1 MEIED
6 KFDVPEGYEL
16 PDLTGLPGCDEIAGP
31 ESHRLVAVY
40 FDTPDLRLAA
50 RGITLRRRRGGSDP
64 GWHLKLPKA
73 KGVRQEITH
82 PPTPGAKTVPAELAD
97 LVLAYTRGAPLTQ
110 IAELDT
116 RRSVTHLRNGAG
128 VRLVEIADDRVKG
141 TVLGGEPHVERWRE
155 VEAELVEGDEKLLR
169 KVGKRLRKAGA
180 SPAGSASKLARL
192 LGAAREIPRPQIAP
206 TAPGSAGEAVV
217 GYLAAQ
223 VTALLAQD
231 PLVRRNEEDA
241 VHKMRVA
248 CRRLRS
254 ALKSF
259 KGIVTGTRPLRDELK
274 WLGEVLGEARDLEV
288 IAERL
293 SRALDGLDPDLVAG
307 PVRARLGSGLLD
319 DEHEAHDRIREA
331 LGGERYFALLDAL
344 DDLLATP
351 ALTKV
356 AARPA
361 ASLTAVAAKSWQRV
375 TRAYGAAQAAR
386 EAEDPAERE
395 TALHGVRKAAKRAR
409 YTAESLGM
417 TELAER
423 AEAVQEVL
431 GAHQD
436 GVVAQRRLAAEARAA
451 RRAGE
456 DTFTYGVLT
465 GLERARADRAR
476 EEFPRVWEKTAEAVA
491 KLL

>member
-6 KFDVPEGYEL
+6 KFDVPEGYAL
-16 PDLTGLPGCDEIAGP
+16 PDLTGLPGCDEIVGP
-31 ESHRLVAVY
+31 KSHRLVAIY

-50 RGITLRRRRGGSDP
+50 RGITLRRRRGGPDL

-73 KGVRQEITH
+73 KGVRQEVTC
-82 PPTPGAKTVPAELAD
+82 PLTPSTKIVPAELAG
-97 LVLAYTRGAPLTQ
+97 LVLASTRGAPLTPV
-110 IAELDT
+110 AELDT

-141 TVLGGEPHVERWRE
+141 TVLGDEPYVERWRE
-155 VEAELVEGDEKLLR
+155 VEAELVEGDERLLR

-180 SPAGSASKLARL
+180 SPAGSASKLDRL
-192 LGAAREIPRPQIAP
+192 LGAARGIPRPQIAR

-217 GYLAAQ
+217 GYLASQ
-223 VTALLAQD
+223 VAALLAED
-231 PLVRRNEEDA
+231 PRVRRNEEDA

-248 CRRLRS
+248 CRRMRS

-259 KGIVTGTRPLRDELK
+259 KGVVAGTRPLQDELR

-288 IAERL
+288 IRERF
-293 SRALDGLDPDLVAG
+293 SRALDGLDGDLIVG
-307 PVRARLGSGLLD
+307 PVRARLGSDLLD

-351 ALTKV
+351 ALTKG
-356 AARPA
+356 AGRPA
-361 ASLTAVAAKSWQRV
+361 ASLAAVAAKGWHRV
-375 TRAYGAAQAAR
+375 TRAYDAAQ
-386 EAEDPAERE
+386 EMEDPAARE
-395 TALHGVRKAAKRAR
+395 TALHEVRKAAKRAR

-417 TELAER
+417 TALAEQ

-436 GVVAQRRLAAEARAA
+436 GVVAQRRLADEAAAA
-451 RRAGE
+451 RQAGE

-465 GLERARADRAR
+465 GLERARADRADAD
-476 EEFPRVWEKTAEAVA
+476 FPAVWRKTAEAA
-491 KLL
+491 ARLL